1 MYIYLSLI
9 SALGWG
15 ISPVLDKIV
24 LKNLDYITF
33 TPFKLLTRA
42 FFGLILA
49 MIFRKRIKTNIV
61 NNKINY
67 KVLFFILVSATI
79 SFLAGL
85 TYFKAISL
93 NSSNLLNISII
104 SYILPIIVIGILNS
118 VVFGKKITK
127 EMITG
132 ILITFVGIYITIK
145 YTPN

>member
-49 MIFRKRIKTNIV
+49 MIFRKRIKKNIV

-67 KVLFFILVSATI
+67 KVLFFILVSGTI

-132 ILITFVGIYITIK
+132 IIITFVGIYITIK